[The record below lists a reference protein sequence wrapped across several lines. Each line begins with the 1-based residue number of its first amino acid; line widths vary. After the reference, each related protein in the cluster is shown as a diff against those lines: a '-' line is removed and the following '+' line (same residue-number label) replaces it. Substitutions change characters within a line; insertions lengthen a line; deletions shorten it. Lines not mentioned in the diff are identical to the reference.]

1 MSEYSDIRQSLW
13 RIKNKKMESIK
24 KRPKIL
30 VFSTE
35 LISDPGIDQAGLR
48 KIHYS
53 PSVYVISLP
62 CSSGIKP
69 RWIIRALEK
78 GFDGVFI
85 AADGHECSYS
95 PQCAELTNTII
106 TTSQTMM
113 KERGISP
120 KRIRMAAICSVCAE
134 PFASHMENFSRILSE
149 LGDVKEEI
157 KA

>member
-1 MSEYSDIRQSLW
+1 MG
-13 RIKNKKMESIK
+13 NKT

-30 VFSTE
+30 VFSTDK
-35 LISDPGIDQAGLR
+35 ISDPGIDQAGLR

-53 PSVYVISLP
+53 PAVYVISLP

-69 RWIIRALEK
+69 RWILHAFQQ

-95 PQCAELTNTII
+95 PKCPEHTNSII
-106 TTSQTMM
+106 EESQRLM
-113 KERGISP
+113 KENNINP

-134 PFASHMENFSRILSE
+134 PFASHMANFTKILAE
-149 LGDVKEEI
+149 LEQ
-157 KA
+157 